1 MVLIIGLPHV
11 PQTESFDHVLS
22 ADGVHVLR
30 QGTASAPELPQ
41 ADQLVAILPAS
52 RLTWYSVKLPAVSKS
67 QRMAAVIGLL
77 EDQWLQAPD
86 SLHISLHMRADADA
100 DADQDNGLV
109 CVCDAQWLRDALQ
122 PLVQAGRMPQR
133 LVPEFAPVM
142 PTQTETLHV
151 WGTAQQPLLAWCRPT
166 GVLWSPL
173 PCPWP
178 LLQATPVRA
187 HAEPA
192 LLALAQS
199 QAGLAADDVR
209 TQTRAER
216 WLAATGLPWDLA
228 QGEWSQTRSQKLWRQ
243 TLALGL
249 ALWHEPAW
257 KTARWAL
264 SALLLTQALG
274 LLIWAWLIDQELTH
288 QQQALGQMLRQTF
301 AQTQV
306 IIDPAA
312 QMHQALQRLRQ
323 QVGAEHPGQLEVML
337 QQLNTQL
344 PPQTHIESLSY
355 DGKVL
360 KIQGSGPFQLGEAS
374 QSRLRQLGYQVQSHP
389 QGISLS
395 YEGAP

>member
-1 MVLIIGLPHV
+1 MLLIVGLPHT
-11 PQTESFDHVLS
+11 PQPESYDHVLS
-22 ADGVHVLR
+22 ADGMHVLR
-30 QGTASAPELPQ
+30 QGTAPATDLPEAEQ
-41 ADQLVAILPAS
+41 RVAVLPAS
-52 RLTWYSVKLPAVSKS
+52 RLTWHGVKLPAVPKG

-86 SLHISLHMRADADA
+86 SLHISLHMRAEAEP
-100 DADQDNGLV
+100 DQDNCWV

-122 PLVQAGRMPQR
+122 TLVQAGRMPQR

-142 PTQTETLHV
+142 PHQTETLHV
-151 WGTAQQPLLAWCRPT
+151 LGTPQQPLLAWCRAS

-187 HAEPA
+187 HCEPA
-192 LLALAQS
+192 LLALGQT
-199 QAGLAADDVR
+199 QAGVPSEALH

-216 WLAATGLPWDLA
+216 WLAAAALPWDLA
-228 QGEWSQTRSQKLWRQ
+228 QGEWSQTRSQKIWRQ
-243 TLALGL
+243 TLSFGL
-249 ALWHEPAW
+249 ALWHDPAW

-274 LLIWAWLIDQELTH
+274 LLIWAWLIHQELDH

-301 AQTQV
+301 AQTPV

-312 QMHQALQRLRQ
+312 QMRQALQRLRQ

-337 QQLNTQL
+337 QHLHAQL
-344 PPQTHIESLSY
+344 PPQARIQSLAY

-360 KIQGSGPFQLGEAS
+360 KVQGSGSFQLGETG
-374 QSRLRQLGYQVQSHP
+374 QSRLRQQGYQVQTDAR
-389 QGISLS
+389 GISIS

>member
-1 MVLIIGLPHV
+1 MVLIIGLPHS
-11 PQTESFDHVLS
+11 PQSESLDHVLS
-22 ADGVHVLR
+22 VDGMQVLS
-30 QGTASAPELPQ
+30 QGAAPASELPA

-52 RLTWYSVKLPAVSKS
+52 RLTWYSIKLPAVPKS
-67 QRMAAVIGLL
+67 QRMAAAIGLL

-86 SLHISLHMRADADA
+86 SLHISLHMQADVE
-100 DADQDNGLV
+100 ADQDNYLV

-151 WGTAQQPLLAWCRPT
+151 LGTPQQPLMAWCRAT

-178 LLQATPVRA
+178 LLQATPVHA

-192 LLALAQS
+192 LLAVAQA
-199 QAGLAADDVR
+199 QAGVPPDAVH

-216 WLAATGLPWDLA
+216 WLAAAALPWDLA
-228 QGEWSQTRSQKLWRQ
+228 QGEWSQTRSQRIWRQ
-243 TLALGL
+243 TVALGL
-249 ALWHEPAW
+249 TLWHDPAW

-274 LLIWAWLIDQELTH
+274 LLIWAWLINQELTS

-312 QMHQALQRLRQ
+312 QMHQALQKLRQ

-337 QQLNTQL
+337 QQLNAQL
-344 PPQTHIESLSY
+344 PPQTRIESLAY
-355 DGKVL
+355 DGKIL
-360 KIQGSGPFQLGEAS
+360 KVQGSGAFQLDEAA
-374 QSRLRQLGYQVQSHP
+374 QTRLRQLGYMVQSNA

-395 YEGAP
+395 YEGTP